1 MSTDFSCVLK
11 WFLCYF
17 SNQQTEEIATH
28 GCDSNSV
35 KDVDFSENISENQR
49 SWSHLLKK
57 FLMENFIF
65 CAVFID
71 FVQFSVYS
79 MCDSRMCILK
89 FITCDCLTHIR
100 HRFPYMGHMG
110 KIYLE
115 MGIFPPANSVFK
127 LKRVKKSSFFFQV
140 FH

>member
-1 MSTDFSCVLK
+1 
-11 WFLCYF
+11 
-17 SNQQTEEIATH
+17 
-28 GCDSNSV
+28 
-35 KDVDFSENISENQR
+35 
-49 SWSHLLKK
+49 
-57 FLMENFIF
+57 MENFIF

-89 FITCDCLTHIR
+89 FITCDRLTHIR

-127 LKRVKKSSFFFQV
+127 LKRVKKSSFFSSSFSLSKEYSNRNFPQWYNHSVTIV
-140 FH
+140 FEKVNTRIKLFFDSFPDCFLLFFNQ